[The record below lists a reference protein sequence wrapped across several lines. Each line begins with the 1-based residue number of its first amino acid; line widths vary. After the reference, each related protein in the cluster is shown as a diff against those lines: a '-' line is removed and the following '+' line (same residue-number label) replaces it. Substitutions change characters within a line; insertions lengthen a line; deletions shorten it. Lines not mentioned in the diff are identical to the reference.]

1 MNQHEQVSAPPA
13 PSRSALQRR
22 AKHGVVAGYLHGL
35 SQRHRTVDVAP
46 KAAKRPV
53 MRRPC
58 PA

>member
-13 PSRSALQRR
+13 PSRPALQRR

-35 SQRHRTVDVAP
+35 SQRHRTVDAAP
-46 KAAKRPV
+46 KAAKPAT
-53 MRRPC
+53 RRPC